1 MSEWFSELQTKFVN
15 DFIVDQRYMYIVDGL
30 KTTLIVTFFSTD
42 SRSDYRCAG
51 RRGPYQLQLHAGG
64 EQRGL
69 GGFLLKVAD
78 IVCRV
83 YLTVIRGTPA
93 LVQLLI
99 MYFIILSSPDISKTM
114 VAVVTFGINS
124 GAYVAEIFRSG
135 ILSVDAGQMEAGR
148 SLGLGYVDT
157 MTQIIMPQ
165 AIKNCLPALVNE
177 MIALLKET
185 SICGYIGLAE
195 LTRGGDIIRGVT
207 FDALL
212 PLIAVAIVYLIIVM
226 FFTWIMSLLERR
238 LRESDIR

>member
-30 KTTLIVTFFSTD
+30 KTTLIVTFLALILGLIIGALVAVVRTSY
-42 SRSDYRCAG
+42 SSMR
-51 RRGPYQLQLHAGG
+51 
-64 EQRGL
+64 EENKRGL

-78 IVCRV
+78 IFCRV

>member
-30 KTTLIVTFFSTD
+30 KTTLIVTFLALILGLIIGALVAVVRTSY
-42 SRSDYRCAG
+42 SSMR
-51 RRGPYQLQLHAGG
+51 
-64 EQRGL
+64 EENKRGL

-226 FFTWIMSLLERR
+226 FFTWIMGLLERR

>member
-1 MSEWFSELQTKFVN
+1 MSEWFSELQGKFIE
-15 DFIVDQRYMYIVDGL
+15 DFIVDQRYLYIVNGL
-30 KTTLIVTFFSTD
+30 KTTLLVTFMALILGLIVGALIAVIRTSY
-42 SRSDYRCAG
+42 SQMREES
-51 RRGPYQLQLHAGG
+51 RRGV
-64 EQRGL
+64 
-69 GGFLLKVAD
+69 GGFLLTIAD
-78 IVCRV
+78 VICRV

-114 VAVVTFGINS
+114 VAIVTFGINS

-135 ILSVDAGQMEAGR
+135 ILSIDAGQMEAGR

-177 MIALLKET
+177 IIALLKET

-207 FDALL
+207 FDAML
-212 PLIAVAIVYLIIVM
+212 PLIVVAIVYLIIVM

>member
-30 KTTLIVTFFSTD
+30 KTTLIVTFLALILGLIIGALVAVVRTSY
-42 SRSDYRCAG
+42 SSMR
-51 RRGPYQLQLHAGG
+51 
-64 EQRGL
+64 EENKRGL

-226 FFTWIMSLLERR
+226 FFTWIMRFLERR
-238 LRESDIR
+238 LTESDIR

>member
-1 MSEWFSELQTKFVN
+1 MQEWFSEVANAFVQT
-15 DFIVDQRYMYIVDGL
+15 FITDDRWQIFLRGFGVTIRTAVLALVIGIVLGVL
-30 KTTLIVTFFSTD
+30 VAIIRTQHD
-42 SRSDYRCAG
+42 SRRSKKNG
-51 RRGPYQLQLHAGG
+51 IGTV
-64 EQRGL
+64 
-69 GGFLLKVAD
+69 LLNIAD
-78 IVCRV
+78 VICRI
-83 YLTVIRGTPA
+83 YLTVIRGTPMM
-93 LVQLLI
+93 VQLMI
-99 MYFIILSSPDISKTM
+99 MYFVIFASTRRTIM
-114 VAVVTFGINS
+114 VAILAFGINS

-135 ILSVDAGQMEAGR
+135 ILSIDVGQMEAGR
-148 SLGLGYVDT
+148 SLGLSYIDT

-177 MIALLKET
+177 IIALLKET

-212 PLIAVAIVYLIIVM
+212 PLIVVALVYLVIVM

>member
-15 DFIVDQRYMYIVDGL
+15 DFIVDQRYMYIVDGF
-30 KTTLIVTFFSTD
+30 KTTLIVTFLALILGLIIGALVAVVRTSY
-42 SRSDYRCAG
+42 SSMR
-51 RRGPYQLQLHAGG
+51 
-64 EQRGL
+64 EENKRGL

-207 FDALL
+207 FEALL

>member
-30 KTTLIVTFFSTD
+30 KTTLIVTFLALILGLIIGALVAVVRTSY
-42 SRSDYRCAG
+42 SSMR
-51 RRGPYQLQLHAGG
+51 
-64 EQRGL
+64 EENKRGL

-83 YLTVIRGTPA
+83 YLMVIRGTPA

>member
-1 MSEWFSELQTKFVN
+1 MSAWFSELQAKFVN
-15 DFIVDQRYMYIVDGL
+15 DFIVDNRYMYIVDGL
-30 KTTLIVTFFSTD
+30 KTTLIVTFMALILGLILGALVAVVRTSY
-42 SRSDYRCAG
+42 SQMREESK
-51 RRGPYQLQLHAGG
+51 
-64 EQRGL
+64 RGL
-69 GGFLLKVAD
+69 GGFLLKIAD
-78 IVCRV
+78 IICRV
-83 YLTVIRGTPA
+83 YLTIIRGTPA

-114 VAVVTFGINS
+114 VAIVTFGINS

-135 ILSVDAGQMEAGR
+135 ILSIDVGQMEAGR
-148 SLGLGYVDT
+148 SLGLSYIDT

-165 AIKNCLPALVNE
+165 AVNE

-212 PLIAVAIVYLIIVM
+212 PLIVVALVYLVIVM

>member
-30 KTTLIVTFFSTD
+30 KTTLIVTFLALILGLIIGALVAVVRTSYSQMREE
-42 SRSDYRCAG
+42 SRKS
-51 RRGPYQLQLHAGG
+51 
-64 EQRGL
+64 L

-78 IVCRV
+78 IICRV

-135 ILSVDAGQMEAGR
+135 ILSVDRGQMEAGR